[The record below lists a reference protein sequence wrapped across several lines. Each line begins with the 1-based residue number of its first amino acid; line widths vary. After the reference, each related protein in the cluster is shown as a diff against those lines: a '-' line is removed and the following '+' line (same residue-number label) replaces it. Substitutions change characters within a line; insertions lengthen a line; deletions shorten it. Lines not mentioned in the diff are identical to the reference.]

1 MRIPQL
7 VIATRNAGKLVEISQ
22 LLGSLPIKI
31 LALDAFPGAP
41 EVEEDLDTLEGNA
54 EKKALAILE
63 FTGLPSLSDDTGLE
77 VDALGGAPG
86 VHSARYA
93 GPGCNAADNRKK
105 LLRELSRKKDR
116 RARFRTVVALAT
128 PDRQI
133 RFFEGICAG
142 TILDRERGEGGFGY
156 DSLFVPDG
164 WTQTFAEMDR
174 ADKNRMG
181 HRGMALSRL
190 AAYLEDLRQDPRQD
204 PST

>member
-22 LLGSLPIKI
+22 LLSGLPIKI

-41 EVEEDLDTLEGNA
+41 EVDEDRDTLEGNA
-54 EKKALAILE
+54 EKKAQAILE

-77 VDALGGAPG
+77 VHVLGGAPG

-93 GPGCNAADNRKK
+93 GPDCHPADNRKK
-105 LLRELSRKKDR
+105 LLRALEGQTDR

-128 PDRQI
+128 SDREV
-133 RFFEGICAG
+133 RFFEGICTG
-142 TILDRERGEGGFGY
+142 TILDHERGDGGFGY
-156 DSLFVPDG
+156 DALFVPDG
-164 WTQTFAEMDR
+164 WTQTFAEMDS
-174 ADKNRMG
+174 ADKNRIG

-190 AAYLEDLRQDPRQD
+190 VSFLEDRRGGPVV
-204 PST
+204 